1 MQIHLYQES
10 PQDWE
15 AFLHLCGLYYPE
27 EAKFPL
33 TQSGLLELCQE
44 SVKEHQQGSGRI
56 LLLFSSEEPI
66 GFAFF
71 QSPGNPIPLKEPM
84 AGMGICKRFLHP
96 PKSSKKRVWKNAL
109 CRPSNRFRKVWGVG
123 SAFNSR
129 SGKQRPILG
138 KNRIEKNVSASL
150 FSSSLGLP
158 GISLSCNTI
167 KRH

>member
-44 SVKEHQQGSGRI
+44 SVKEHRQGSGRI
-56 LLLFSSEEPI
+56 LLLFSSEKPI

-71 QSPGNPIPLKEPM
+71 QRPGNPIPLKKQWPEW
-84 AGMGICKRFLHP
+84 GYVRDFYIHP
-96 PKSSKKRVWKNAL
+96 KARKNGYGRALYAALRKDLEESEALGVLLIAEAKSSGLFWEKIGLKKTFQLHSFPLHWVY
-109 CRPSNRFRKVWGVG
+109 
-123 SAFNSR
+123 
-129 SGKQRPILG
+129 Q
-138 KNRIEKNVSASL
+138 ESL
-150 FSSSLGLP
+150 KP
-158 GISLSCNTI
+158 
-167 KRH
+167 

>member
-71 QSPGNPIPLKEPM
+71 QSPGNPIPLKEP
-84 AGMGICKRFLHP
+84 
-96 PKSSKKRVWKNAL
+96 
-109 CRPSNRFRKVWGVG
+109 
-123 SAFNSR
+123 
-129 SGKQRPILG
+129 
-138 KNRIEKNVSASL
+138 
-150 FSSSLGLP
+150 
-158 GISLSCNTI
+158 
-167 KRH
+167 